1 MGAHGSKEE
10 EDKHIPAEAK
20 EIVLPQVERY
30 FSVKN
35 CRGMRKIVKFHL
47 RLPLRITSATISFLM
62 RKSKP

>member
-35 CRGMRKIVKFHL
+35 CRGMRKMLNSI
-47 RLPLRITSATISFLM
+47 
-62 RKSKP
+62 